1 MKSKMMVFALCCLP
15 LCAHAQWE
23 TTVKP
28 EPMSDLENATMLNT
42 ENMAQSIIVDCE
54 SGGLGVSYIEH
65 YPQQPGE
72 HIDPYKTFPMQL
84 KVGKEKLDFSEV
96 NVERRNSEYI
106 AFKAVDYLETRH
118 ALYMLYNAK
127 GPITMGVK
135 AGSQMSD
142 VTLSSTGSSKAA
154 AKMAKACDV
163 DLTYKVW
170 EDLK

>member
-1 MKSKMMVFALCCLP
+1 MKLKMMAAALYCLP

-28 EPMSDLENATMLNT
+28 APMSDLENATMLNT

-54 SGGLGVSYIEH
+54 SGELDVSYIEH

-84 KVGKEKLDFSEV
+84 KVGKEKLNFSGV
-96 NVERRNSEYI
+96 NVERRNPEYI
-106 AFKAVDYLETRH
+106 VFKAVDYLETRH

-127 GPITMGVK
+127 SPITIGVK
-135 AGSQMSD
+135 VGNQVSGI
-142 VTLSSTGSSKAA
+142 TLSSTGSSKAA
-154 AKMAKACDV
+154 AKLAKACDV

-170 EDLK
+170 EDLR